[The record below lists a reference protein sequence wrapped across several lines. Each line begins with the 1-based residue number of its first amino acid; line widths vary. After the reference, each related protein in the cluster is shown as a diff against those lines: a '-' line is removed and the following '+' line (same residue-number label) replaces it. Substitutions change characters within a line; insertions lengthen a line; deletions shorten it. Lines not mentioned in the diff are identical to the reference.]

1 MTSLPDLES
10 LRLLVAIM
18 DHGSIGAAARHVGV
32 TQPAA
37 SKRMRSLEAR
47 WRLRLLDRSKR
58 GSVVTDDGAAVVS
71 WARQV
76 LHQLEVM
83 QTGLEAL
90 SQERRSGLTVAASL
104 TVAEFML
111 PRWIGELCT
120 QQPSLHPLLRVV
132 NSELVADLVR
142 AGDADIGFIETS
154 ALPRDLSVV
163 HLGADALSIVTLPT
177 HPWARRSTPLTQA
190 ALVQAEYVLRE
201 PGSGTRSTFE
211 RALRTEPK
219 LALEAG
225 STSALV
231 GAVLAGVGP
240 AVVST
245 RAVAAYL
252 DTGRLVEIAH
262 ELDLWRPI
270 SAITEPR
277 RRFNEHA
284 SALIRVAQRAVRRDR
299 HDGPQPQTDRPI

>member
-1 MTSLPDLES
+1 MVMTSLPDLES
-10 LRLLVAIM
+10 LRLLVAIA
-18 DHGSIGAAARHVGV
+18 DHGSIGAASREVGI

-58 GSVVTDDGAAVVS
+58 GSAITDDGDAVVS

-76 LHQLEVM
+76 LHELEVM
-83 QTGLEAL
+83 QTGIEAL
-90 SQERRSGLTVAASL
+90 SVERRSGLAVAASL

-111 PRWIGELCT
+111 PRWIGELRM
-120 QQPSLHPLLRVV
+120 QEPALHPLLRVV
-132 NSELVADLVR
+132 NSEQVADLVR
-142 AGDADIGFIETS
+142 NGDADVGFIET
-154 ALPRDLSVV
+154 AVLPRSLSVV
-163 HLGADALSIVTLPT
+163 HLGVDALSIVTLPT

-190 ALVQAEYVLRE
+190 ALAKAEYVLRE

-211 RALRTEPK
+211 RALRLQPQ

-245 RAVAAYL
+245 RAVRAYL
-252 DTGRLVEIAH
+252 DTGRLIEIPH

-284 SALIRVAQRAVRRDR
+284 GTLIRIAQRAVRRDR
-299 HDGPQPQTDRPI
+299 ADVSQH

>member
-10 LRLLVAIM
+10 LRLLVAIS
-18 DHGSIGAAARHVGV
+18 DHGSIGAAARQVGV

-37 SKRMRSLEAR
+37 SNRVRALEAR
-47 WRLRLLDRSKR
+47 WRLRLLDRSTR
-58 GSVVTDDGAAVVS
+58 GSAITDDGAAVVS

-76 LHQLEVM
+76 LHELEVL
-83 QTGLEAL
+83 QTGVEAL
-90 SQERRSGLTVAASL
+90 SVERRSGLSVAASL

-111 PRWIGELCT
+111 PRWIGELRT

-132 NSELVADLVR
+132 NSERVANLVR
-142 AGDADIGFIETS
+142 DGEVDIGFIET
-154 ALPRDLSVV
+154 AVLPRELSVV
-163 HLGADALSIVTLPT
+163 HLGVDALSIVTLPT
-177 HPWARRSTPLTQA
+177 HFWARRSTPLTQA
-190 ALVQAEYVLRE
+190 ALAQAEYVLRE

-211 RALRTEPK
+211 SALGLQPQ

-245 RAVAAYL
+245 RAVRFYL
-252 DTGRLVEIAH
+252 DTGRLVEISH
-262 ELDLWRPI
+262 ELDLWRPV
-270 SAITEPR
+270 SAITKPH

-284 SALIRVAQRAVRRDR
+284 GTLIRIAQRAVHRDQI
-299 HDGPQPQTDRPI
+299 DMS

>member
-10 LRLLVAIM
+10 LRLLVAIA
-18 DHGSIGAAARHVGV
+18 DRGSIGAAARLVGI

-58 GSVVTDDGAAVVS
+58 GSSITDDGAAVVS

-76 LHQLEVM
+76 LHEVDIL
-83 QTGLEAL
+83 QTGIEVL
-90 SQERRSGLTVAASL
+90 STERRSGLAVAASL

-111 PRWIGELCT
+111 PRWIGELRT
-120 QQPSLHPLLRVV
+120 QHPELHPLLRVV
-132 NSELVADLVR
+132 NSEQVANLVR
-142 AGDADIGFIETS
+142 VGDVDVGFIET
-154 ALPRDLSVV
+154 ATLPRDLSVV
-163 HLGADALSIVTLPT
+163 HLGVDAMSIVTLPT

-190 ALVQAEYVLRE
+190 ALAQAEYVLRE

-211 RALRTEPK
+211 RALQIQPQ

-225 STSALV
+225 STSTLV

-245 RAVAAYL
+245 RAVRSYL
-252 DTGRLVEIAH
+252 DAGRLAEIPH
-262 ELDLWRPI
+262 QLDLWRPI

-284 SALIRVAQRAVRRDR
+284 GTLIRVAQQAVRRDR
-299 HDGPQPQTDRPI
+299 VGGSKPQS

>member
-10 LRLLVAIM
+10 LRLLVAIA
-18 DHGSIGAAARHVGV
+18 DQGSIGAAARDVGI

-58 GSVVTDDGAAVVS
+58 GSAVTDDGAAVVA

-76 LHQLEVM
+76 LHELDVM
-83 QTGLEAL
+83 QTGIEAL
-90 SQERRSGLTVAASL
+90 SVERRSGLSVAASL

-111 PRWIGELCT
+111 PRWIGELRT
-120 QQPSLHPLLRVV
+120 QQPALHPLLRVV
-132 NSELVADLVR
+132 NSEQVADLVR
-142 AGDADIGFIETS
+142 NGDADIGFIET
-154 ALPRDLSVV
+154 AVLPRDLSVV
-163 HLGADALSIVTLPT
+163 HLGLDALSIVTLPT
-177 HPWARRSTPLTQA
+177 HPWARRSTPLTPV
-190 ALVQAEYVLRE
+190 ALAEAEYVLRE

-211 RALRTEPK
+211 RALRMQPQ

-245 RAVAAYL
+245 RAVRSFL
-252 DTGRLVEIAH
+252 DTGRLAEIPH

-284 SALIRVAQRAVRRDR
+284 GTLIRIAQRAVRRDR
-299 HDGPQPQTDRPI
+299 VEVSNV